1 MKKTV
6 SKGISHGRI
15 AENRR
20 AKFDYAIIDTI
31 EAGIILLGSEVKS
44 LREGNANLKEAYV
57 TIRRGEAWLI
67 GVHINPYSH
76 VGYESPEPVRK
87 RKLLLN
93 KREIEKIKI
102 SLEQKGLTA
111 VPLKIYFNKNGWA
124 KLEIGLAK
132 GKKTFDKKD
141 AIKERD
147 IKRDAQRELRNIRR

>member
-1 MKKTV
+1 MEKK
-6 SKGISHGRI
+6 I
-15 AENRR
+15 AATNRK
-20 AKFDYAIIDTI
+20 AFHEYHILDTY
-31 EAGIILLGSEVKS
+31 EAGIELFGSEVKS

-76 VGYESPEPVRK
+76 VSYESPEPVRK
-87 RKLLLN
+87 RKL
-93 KREIEKIKI
+93 
-102 SLEQKGLTA
+102 
-111 VPLKIYFNKNGWA
+111 FNKNGWA

>member
-1 MKKTV
+1 MEKK
-6 SKGISHGRI
+6 I
-15 AENRR
+15 AATNRK
-20 AKFDYAIIDTI
+20 AFHEYHILDTY
-31 EAGIILLGSEVKS
+31 EAGIELFGSEVKS

-76 VGYESPEPVRK
+76 VSYESPEPVRK

-111 VPLKIYFNKNGWA
+111 VPLKIFFNKNGWA